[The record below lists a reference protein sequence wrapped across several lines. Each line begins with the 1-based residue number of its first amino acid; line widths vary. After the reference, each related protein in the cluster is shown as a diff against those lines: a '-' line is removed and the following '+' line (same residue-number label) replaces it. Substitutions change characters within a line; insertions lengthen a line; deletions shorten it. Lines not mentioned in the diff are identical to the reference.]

1 MRRTEIF
8 YDKQGRLSLVEHKDM
23 KSDVVTR
30 RLKGKDVYRYLK
42 SLDDIPIEM
51 VMQSKTKS
59 GDRRVIHDGVC
70 VTTHNIKK
78 MLDDDLMED
87 YLTRIYHYEVNNRD
101 MREDRVTRENKHSG
115 KKIIAKALVIA
126 LIVACA
132 FTAIHELIK
141 SLSPE
146 EIYALEKDPDTAQV
160 MTTDVDVKGLENT
173 TTTNEKETESI
184 ESETE
189 EYVEEEAFAYIEYED
204 RTQTEKAQKAL
215 ALYGDI
221 IEEQA
226 EKYGLDPVLVLAIAT
241 QERGIH
247 SSTMDPGGAT
257 GLMQIQNSVWV
268 GNSITAYNFETESYE
283 TFTITEE
290 KLADCATN
298 IKIGCM
304 ILQDTIKNK
313 DYNILAGIQSYNMG
327 GGSVNKI
334 LNACATDN
342 GTTKDEI
349 LNDPMNCDWLN
360 YRELI
365 TAGDPIYLEHVLS
378 YMGSDINTYIYKP
391 SGEKIETP
399 IKNNQPVKASVR

>member
-1 MRRTEIF
+1 
-8 YDKQGRLSLVEHKDM
+8 
-23 KSDVVTR
+23 
-30 RLKGKDVYRYLK
+30 
-42 SLDDIPIEM
+42 
-51 VMQSKTKS
+51 
-59 GDRRVIHDGVC
+59 
-70 VTTHNIKK
+70 
-78 MLDDDLMED
+78 
-87 YLTRIYHYEVNNRD
+87 